1 MGVRLEVGGRRWCRR
16 TFGRF
21 DWRQWSRRGVKGHF
35 GHQDRKVVA
44 TMKGRDMVPGKKG
57 EKRENIYTRKGGS
70 LTVIVCR
77 EGVVQ
82 TAQGESRK
90 EKCEKVGA
98 LDERRKRNDF
108 RG

>member
-1 MGVRLEVGGRRWCRR
+1 ML
-16 TFGRF
+16 
-21 DWRQWSRRGVKGHF
+21 
-35 GHQDRKVVA
+35 
-44 TMKGRDMVPGKKG
+44 PGKKG

-90 EKCEKVGA
+90 EKCEKVGMGGTSPSRPKG
-98 LDERRKRNDF
+98 D
-108 RG
+108 GVG